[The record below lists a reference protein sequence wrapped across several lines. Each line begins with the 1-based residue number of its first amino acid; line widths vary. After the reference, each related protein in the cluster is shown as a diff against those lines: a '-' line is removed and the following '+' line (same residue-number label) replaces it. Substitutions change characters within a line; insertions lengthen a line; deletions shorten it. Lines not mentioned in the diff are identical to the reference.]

1 MDVVVDANIL
11 FSVLIKD
18 GGTAKVMFRDE
29 LLFSHLNFY
38 SKNFLNINRPSWR
51 KPIVK
56 KRNFKD

>member
-29 LLFSHLNFY
+29 LHKISQNATTF
-38 SKNFLNINRPSWR
+38 RWR
-51 KPIVK
+51 MNGDSISTFTDPPPL
-56 KRNFKD
+56 